1 MVRMTLSILKQKA
14 DNINRTMPEGYR
26 LHVTQC
32 NGYTAIDLYNDQN
45 MLSNLMCGTP
55 KECGQSLD
63 LAYKLRMNF
72 KMN

>member
-1 MVRMTLSILKQKA
+1 MSRMTFAILKQKA

-26 LHVTQC
+26 LKMTQC
-32 NGYTAIDLYNDQN
+32 NGYTAIDLYNDEG

-55 KECGQSLD
+55 KECGLALD
-63 LAYKLRMNF
+63 LAYKLRISF

>member
-1 MVRMTLSILKQKA
+1 MARVTFDILKQKA
-14 DNINRTMPEGYR
+14 ENINYTMPDGYYLKVSQR
-26 LHVTQC
+26 
-32 NGYTAIDLYNDQN
+32 NGYTAVDLYNGSG

-55 KECGQSLD
+55 KECGLALD